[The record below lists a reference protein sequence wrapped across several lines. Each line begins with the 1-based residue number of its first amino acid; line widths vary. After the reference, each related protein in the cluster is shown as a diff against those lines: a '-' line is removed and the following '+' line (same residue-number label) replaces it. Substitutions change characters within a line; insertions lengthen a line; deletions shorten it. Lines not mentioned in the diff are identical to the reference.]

1 MCLNLVTIGPQMA
14 MAQCKYSL
22 AAGRLGREDDG
33 TAASAEGCHIPLVA
47 RFCRLVPLISCLLAC
62 CSIQAAAAE
71 TSTTRLRQH
80 TRELLRQQAI
90 AADGVSKDAAVAAL
104 CDMYVILRNDPRYF
118 SSDMLREDA
127 MQVRRRLIGIARRRT
142 GQLRRD
148 GIARPSGLSAGVD
161 SAIESALSQEG
172 DPQGPSRQPLALG
185 GGAIQDEGWR
195 LVELIQRVV
204 APDFWENR
212 GGPGAIRYFAIRR
225 VLVVRATTDVHEQ
238 IKDLLM
244 ALR

>member
-1 MCLNLVTIGPQMA
+1 
-14 MAQCKYSL
+14 
-22 AAGRLGREDDG
+22 
-33 TAASAEGCHIPLVA
+33 
-47 RFCRLVPLISCLLAC
+47 
-62 CSIQAAAAE
+62 
-71 TSTTRLRQH
+71 
-80 TRELLRQQAI
+80 
-90 AADGVSKDAAVAAL
+90 
-104 CDMYVILRNDPRYF
+104 MYVILRNDPRYI
-118 SSDMLREDA
+118 SSDMLRADA
-127 MQVRRRLIGIARRRT
+127 MQVRRRLIGIARKRE

-148 GIARPSGLSAGVD
+148 GVARPSGLSADVE
-161 SAIESALSQEG
+161 SAIQSAVSQAA
-172 DPQGPSRQPLALG
+172 DPRGRPREPLALG

-212 GGPGAIRYFAIRR
+212 GGPGVIRYFAIRR

>member
-1 MCLNLVTIGPQMA
+1 MCLNLITVGPKTA
-14 MAQCKYSL
+14 MAVCEYSL
-22 AAGRLGREDDG
+22 ALLSFAPRNFVNPAILR
-33 TAASAEGCHIPLVA
+33 SKIRH
-47 RFCRLVPLISCLLAC
+47 CRIVLLISCLLAC
-62 CSIQAAAAE
+62 WGVPAAAAE
-71 TSTTRLRQH
+71 TSTTRLRRQA
-80 TRELLRQQAI
+80 RELLRQEAI
-90 AADGVSKDAAVAAL
+90 AAAGVSKDAAVAAL
-104 CDMYVILRNDPRYF
+104 CDMYVILRNDSRYF

-127 MQVRRRLIGIARRRT
+127 MQVRRRLIGVARKRV

-148 GIARPSGLSAGVD
+148 GVVRPSGLSADVE
-161 SAIESALSQEG
+161 SAIESALDRENDQRG
-172 DPQGPSRQPLALG
+172 QPLALG